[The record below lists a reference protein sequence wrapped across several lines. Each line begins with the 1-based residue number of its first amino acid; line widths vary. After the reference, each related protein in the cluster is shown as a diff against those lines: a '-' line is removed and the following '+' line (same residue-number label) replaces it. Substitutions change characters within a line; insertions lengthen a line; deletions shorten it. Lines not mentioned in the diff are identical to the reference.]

1 MAEPSWKLEVNT
13 DCDVVDMEFGG
24 EFKFW
29 LSVKNAKD
37 MRDALTDAI
46 NFCEKNQRRHANDR
60 LN

>member
-1 MAEPSWKLEVNT
+1 
-13 DCDVVDMEFGG
+13 MEFGG

>member
-1 MAEPSWKLEVNT
+1 MADHTWRLEVEEN
-13 DCDVVDMEFGG
+13 CDVVDMEFGG

-29 LSVKNAKD
+29 LSVKNAKE

-46 NFCEKNQRRHANDR
+46 NFCENNRRRNRNDF